1 MRLLSIMVRFVSF
14 LFLGG
19 LYVCITCFFYAHTG
33 DKTGAEHDEEIATY
47 RDQFEMIIKTDG
59 EGSLGLSL
67 RRQSISAPSSVRV
80 VGRHPGASLR
90 LGDYIVDQEQQMRKN
105 ERTTDWTDY

>member
-1 MRLLSIMVRFVSF
+1 MRLLLIMVRFF
-14 LFLGG
+14 FLGG
-19 LYVCITCFFYAHTG
+19 FICIPFFSYAHIGNNTG
-33 DKTGAEHDEEIATY
+33 TEHDEEIATY

-59 EGSLGLSL
+59 EESPGLSL

-80 VGRHPGASLR
+80 VGRHRGASLR